1 MGNVRRVYVE
11 KKPDFAVKAKEL
23 KHEVK
28 HYLGIAADQVRVLI
42 RYDVENVSDATY
54 QKALQ
59 TVFSEPPVDDI
70 YEENFDAEGGNVFSV
85 EFLPGQFDQRAD
97 SAEQC
102 VKLLNED
109 EEPIIR
115 SATTY
120 VIKGDITEDELEAIK
135 KYCINPV
142 DSRETGM
149 DKPDTLVQN
158 FDEPADV
165 AVFCS
170 IGPYP
175 FSFSSSI
182 CSAVRRHC
190 QTIALYTGSPVFLS
204 QTIVVSRWFVMPM
217 ARIFLDDAPIFAIA
231 SMATDIWE
239 DQISL
244 GFCSTQPGCG

>member
-70 YEENFDAEGGNVFSV
+70 YEENLDSEGGNVFSV

-135 KYCINPV
+135 
-142 DSRETGM
+142 
-149 DKPDTLVQN
+149 
-158 FDEPADV
+158 
-165 AVFCS
+165 
-170 IGPYP
+170 
-175 FSFSSSI
+175 
-182 CSAVRRHC
+182 
-190 QTIALYTGSPVFLS
+190 
-204 QTIVVSRWFVMPM
+204 
-217 ARIFLDDAPIFAIA
+217 
-231 SMATDIWE
+231 
-239 DQISL
+239 
-244 GFCSTQPGCG
+244 